1 MRDLCPEV
9 AWIVSEFKEPIR
21 VEGDKDT
28 LPKHDKDKDIFQT
41 NSSKDVKDVYHAIP
55 GNPFE
60 EEALCAIHNLK
71 PFPPVA
77 AVNLRGV
84 IVKGEEQVQNFLSER
99 LILLKILITATIPT
113 ANFSLISLKGGDSG
127 IENQVNFG
135 VFFMNKLKSAV
146 THRTDRPMH
155 CLKENCMVSLHTFL

>member
-9 AWIVSEFKEPIR
+9 AWIVSEFEDSIR
-21 VEGDKDT
+21 VKGDKDT
-28 LPKHDKDKDIFQT
+28 LPKHHEDNDIFQT
-41 NSSKDVKDVYHAIP
+41 NSSNDVKDVYHANP

-60 EEALCAIHNLK
+60 VEALCAIHNLK
-71 PFPPVA
+71 PFPPA
-77 AVNLRGV
+77 AA
-84 IVKGEEQVQNFLSER
+84 VKGEEQVQNFLSER

-135 VFFMNKLKSAV
+135 VLFMNKLKSAV
-146 THRTDRPMH
+146 EHALIKPMH
-155 CLKENCMVSLHTFL
+155 CLRENCTVSLHAFL